1 MVFKDLDGYG
11 EKRGWRVTGVE
22 SNSFVF
28 VEEEEKGREEMRRE
42 KNGESES
49 GRGSGSG
56 SKRENLLQC
65 QRRNRQ
71 FKGMAVSRFIC
82 DVPNSKATSKSD
94 PNSTGHNP
102 GCSHPQAP
110 PAIQL

>member
-1 MVFKDLDGYG
+1 MGTERNEAG
-11 EKRGWRVTGVE
+11 ESQELKAIPLCLLKKKRW
-22 SNSFVF
+22 
-28 VEEEEKGREEMRRE
+28 EEKGRE

-49 GRGSGSG
+49 ESGSGSG
-56 SKRENLLQC
+56 SGSRRENLLQC

-102 GCSHPQAP
+102 ECSHPQAP